1 MTGDQSL
8 LKRINRMALVR
19 LVKAEPG
26 LSRVDLANRTGLTKT
41 TVGMLVQ
48 ELIDEGW
55 FHQNAPAEGQGVGRR
70 PLPLTLDRD
79 RIGLV
84 GAEIGADYL
93 NVVACNLQGELF
105 HSKCIPYRHREV
117 ARSLRTLA
125 SMVARVHGELVANGR
140 RVLGLG
146 VGVPGMV
153 DVKDGMLRFAP
164 NIGWHGVRIEPLLRI
179 RLAEAGCEG
188 LPVTVSNDAK
198 AAALSEYVFGTEHHS
213 GPLIYLAIGIGL
225 GGGIVL
231 SDRLYLGH
239 DGIAGEVGHTIL
251 QRGGPR
257 CACGRQGCAEAFI
270 SQRAVS
276 RELTGKDD
284 PVLAIEAIRQ
294 ALAVGDKAAFR
305 AARRAGEYLGVLL
318 QNLANSYNPAV
329 MILGGPLVQL
339 GDPFIKPALVS
350 MEAHAGKFDFHRHS
364 VRLCRF
370 GIDACALGAAGGVF
384 QRVLN
389 SVEAD
394 LGAAPD
400 RAAAPER
407 AAGPGR
413 RSRATAGA

>member
-55 FHQNAPAEGQGVGRR
+55 LHQNAPAEGQGVGRR
-70 PLPLTLDRD
+70 PLPLTLDRE
-79 RIGLV
+79 RIGLM
-84 GAEIGADYL
+84 GAEIGVDYL

-105 HSKCIPYRHREV
+105 ESKCIPYQHRDV
-117 ARSLRTLA
+117 TRSLKTLA
-125 SMVARVHGELVANGR
+125 SMLSRAHADLVEAGR
-140 RVLGLG
+140 RVLGVG

-153 DVKDGMLRFAP
+153 DLKDGMLRIAP
-164 NIGWHGVRIEPLLRI
+164 NIGWHGVRIEPMLTE
-179 RLAEAGCEG
+179 RLAEAGCAG
-188 LPVTVSNDAK
+188 LPIIVSNDAK
-198 AAALSEYVFGTEHHS
+198 AAALSEYVFGAEHHT
-213 GPLIYLAIGIGL
+213 GPLIYLAMGIGL
-225 GGGIVL
+225 GGGIIL
-231 SDRLYLGH
+231 SDRVYLGH

-257 CACGRQGCAEAFI
+257 CSCGRQGCAGTFI

-276 RELTGKDD
+276 REMTGKDR
-284 PVLAIEAIRQ
+284 PVLSIEEIRQ
-294 ALAVGDKAAFR
+294 ALAAGDKAAVR
-305 AARRAGEYLGVLL
+305 AARKAGEYLGVLL

-329 MILGGPLVQL
+329 IVLGGPLVQL
-339 GDPFIKPALVS
+339 GDPLIKPALAS
-350 MEAHAGKFDFHRHS
+350 MEGNAGKYDFHRQS

-384 QRVLN
+384 QRALY
-389 SVEAD
+389 SVEAN
-394 LGAAPD
+394 LGAAL
-400 RAAAPER
+400 ER
-407 AAGPGR
+407 DTPR
-413 RSRATAGA
+413 RRAGAGAGV

>member
-55 FHQNAPAEGQGVGRR
+55 LHQNAPAEGQGVGRR

-79 RIGLV
+79 RIALV
-84 GAEIGADYL
+84 GAEIGVDYL
-93 NVVACNLQGELF
+93 NVVACNLQGAIF
-105 HSKCIPYRHREV
+105 HSKCIPYHHRDV
-117 ARSLRTLA
+117 TRSLRTLA
-125 SMVARVHGELVANGR
+125 SMLARAHADLVAEGR
-140 RVLGLG
+140 RVLGIGL
-146 VGVPGMV
+146 GVPGMV
-153 DVKDGMLRFAP
+153 DLQDGTLRFAP
-164 NIGWHGVRIEPLLRI
+164 NIGWHGVRIEPMLTA
-179 RLAEAGCEG
+179 RLIEAGCG
-188 LPVTVSNDAK
+188 DLPVTVSNDAK
-198 AAALSEYVFGTEHHS
+198 AAALSEYVFGAEHHT

-257 CACGRQGCAEAFI
+257 CACGRHGCAEMFI

-276 RELTGKDD
+276 RDLTGKDN
-284 PVLAIEAIRQ
+284 PVLTLEAIRR
-294 ALAVGDKAAFR
+294 ALADGDKAAFR

-318 QNLANSYNPAV
+318 QNLANCYNPAV
-329 MILGGPLVQL
+329 IVLGGPLVQL
-339 GDPFIKPALVS
+339 GDPLIQPALAS
-350 MEAHAGKFDFHRHS
+350 MEAHAGKFDFHRQS

-370 GIDACALGAAGGVF
+370 GIDACALGAAAGVF
-384 QRVLN
+384 QRALY

-394 LGAAPD
+394 LGAAPG
-400 RAAAPER
+400 R
-407 AAGPGR
+407 AAGSR
-413 RSRATAGA
+413 RRVRATMGA

>member
-55 FHQNAPAEGQGVGRR
+55 LHQNEPAEGQGVGRR

-79 RIGLV
+79 RIALV
-84 GAEIGADYL
+84 GAEIGVDYL

-105 HSKCIPYRHREV
+105 ENRCSPYQHRDV
-117 ARSLRTLA
+117 TRSVRTLA
-125 SMVARVHGELVANGR
+125 AMLEKVHDKLVGEGR
-140 RVLGLG
+140 RVLGIG

-164 NIGWHGVRIEPLLRI
+164 NLGWHGVRLEPMLAA
-179 RLAEAGCEG
+179 RLAETSCAG

-198 AAALSEYVFGTEHHS
+198 AAALSEYVFGEHHT
-213 GPLIYLAIGIGL
+213 GPLIYLAMGIGL

-239 DGIAGEVGHTIL
+239 DGLAGEVGHTIL
-251 QRGGPR
+251 QIGGPR
-257 CACGRQGCAEAFI
+257 CACGREGCAESFV

-276 RELTGKDD
+276 REMTGKDR
-284 PVLAIEAIRQ
+284 PVLTIEAIGQ
-294 ALAVGDKAAFR
+294 ALAAGDKAAFR
-305 AARRAGEYLGVLL
+305 AARKAGEYLGVLL
-318 QNLANSYNPAV
+318 QNLANSYNPGV
-329 MILGGPLVQL
+329 IILGGPLVQL
-339 GDPFIKPALVS
+339 GDPLIKPALAS
-350 MEAHAGKFDFHRHS
+350 MEAHAGRYDFHRQS

-370 GIDACALGAAGGVF
+370 GIDACAMGAAGGVF
-384 QRVLN
+384 QRVLY
-389 SVEAD
+389 SVEAN
-394 LGAAPD
+394 LGAPD
-400 RAAAPER
+400 RPTPRRKER
-407 AAGPGR
+407 EPAEV
-413 RSRATAGA
+413 